1 MEIKFD
7 NFPKELH
14 DSDWYSAHKLS
25 YKRPF
30 LVRLV
35 ETSISPAFRSSR
47 EFLGAERISIPFA
60 TDLYL
65 WVFNWSAIEGAE
77 DAIAF
82 VWDTPKHTFLV
93 DFRAETFL
101 NVIREIYT
109 EKIDFKK
116 HALAYIALYFTTGSV
131 RRKKQSLAL
140 SLDEV
145 PRPENI
151 EQERWDDFLERESG
165 NDGPVILDR
174 EREALYQVSLGYK
187 KGFLPNIEYKLL
199 MEDCVFPQPKTPGTV
214 VGLEQTWCAPVLHLL
229 DIPSPERRAE
239 NNKKSQRAL
248 KGLKSWRPSDS
259 EADADADEVLHESL
273 MNFERRFSEHRWIE
287 IWPSEDDALR
297 GEARELFSCINERC
311 LDYHIPDA
319 WMQLPWTEDIGDE
332 LRVLRKT
339 LSFYT
344 GHRHYEIIDRR
355 GGYPRRTE
363 MLFAIADSEVP
374 EGVDRLVPLNGM
386 SATLHKLNAAYK
398 LNLNSTTA
406 AEYLDFFCDMVH
418 GDEGLFHIVESID
431 DAKWRCHSKD
441 QRDVLSDTIRPIR
454 IWPVS
459 DPDKSFMVADAFIAY
474 SDKFFHACFH
484 VYPDGSVAMDDDTPV
499 MGRLGMVPEL
509 FTTKTHFLLRL
520 PRDFVLP

>member
-14 DSDWYSAHKLS
+14 DSDWYSPQKLS

-35 ETSISPAFRSSR
+35 EASIPPAFRSSR
-47 EFLGAERISIPFA
+47 EFVGAERISIPFA

-65 WVFNWSAIEGAE
+65 WVFNWSGIEDAE

-82 VWDTPKHTFLV
+82 VWDTPRRTFLV

-101 NVIREIYT
+101 NVIREIYS
-109 EKIDFKK
+109 EQVDNKE
-116 HALAYIALYFTTGSV
+116 HSLAYLALYFETGAV
-131 RRKKQSLAL
+131 RRKEQSLVL

-151 EQERWDDFLERESG
+151 EQESWDDMLERISD
-165 NDGPVILDR
+165 NDEPVILDR
-174 EREALYQVSLGYK
+174 EREALYQVSLAYK
-187 KGFLPNIEYKLL
+187 KGFLPNIEYQLL
-199 MEDCVFPQPKTPGTV
+199 MEDCIFPQPKTPSTV
-214 VGLEQTWCAPVLHLL
+214 VGLDQPWCASVLHLL
-229 DIPSPERRAE
+229 DIPSSERRAE
-239 NNKKSQRAL
+239 NNKESQRAL
-248 KGLKSWRPSDS
+248 KRLISWRPSDI
-259 EADADADEVLHESL
+259 EADVEAVLHESL
-273 MNFERRFSEHRWIE
+273 KNFERRCSERPWVE
-287 IWPSEDDALR
+287 ILPSEDDALR
-297 GEARELFSCINERC
+297 GEARELFSYINERC

-319 WMQLPWTEDIGDE
+319 WAQLPWTDEIGDE

-339 LSFYT
+339 LSFYS

-355 GGYPRRTE
+355 GGHPRRTE
-363 MLFAIADSEVP
+363 MLFAVANSEVP

-406 AEYLDFFCDMVH
+406 TEYLDFFCDMVH

-454 IWPVS
+454 IWPAS
-459 DPDKSFMVADAFIAY
+459 DPGKDFMVADAFLTY
-474 SDKFFHACFH
+474 SDTFFHACFH
-484 VYPDGSVAMDDDTPV
+484 LYPDGRVAMDDDTSV
-499 MGRLGMVPEL
+499 MVRMGMVPEL
-509 FTTKTHFLLRL
+509 FTTKTHFLLRH

>member
-14 DSDWYSAHKLS
+14 DSDWYSPQKLS

-35 ETSISPAFRSSR
+35 EASIPPAFRSSR

-60 TDLYL
+60 ADLYL
-65 WVFNWSAIEGAE
+65 WVFNWSGIEDAE

-82 VWDTPKHTFLV
+82 VWDTPRRTFLV

-116 HALAYIALYFTTGSV
+116 HASAYLALYFETGAV

-151 EQERWDDFLERESG
+151 EQERWDDMLERVSG
-165 NDGPVILDR
+165 NDEPVILDR
-174 EREALYQVSLGYK
+174 EREALYQVSSGYK
-187 KGFLPNIEYKLL
+187 KGFLPSIEYKLL
-199 MEDCVFPQPKTPGTV
+199 MEDCVFPQPETPGTV
-214 VGLEQTWCAPVLHLL
+214 VGLEQPWCASMLHLL

-239 NNKKSQRAL
+239 KNKESQRAL
-248 KGLKSWRPSDS
+248 KRLESWRPSDS
-259 EADADADEVLHESL
+259 EADAEEVLRVAL
-273 MNFERRFSEHRWIE
+273 VNFERRCSERRWIE
-287 IWPSEDDALR
+287 IWPSEDDDVLR
-297 GEARELFSCINERC
+297 SEARELFAYINERC

-319 WMQLPWTEDIGDE
+319 WAQLPVTDEIGDE

-339 LSFYT
+339 LSFYN
-344 GHRHYEIIDRR
+344 GHSHYEIIDRR

-406 AEYLDFFCDMVH
+406 TEYLDFFCDMVH

-431 DAKWRCHSKD
+431 DAKWRCHSRD

-459 DPDKSFMVADAFIAY
+459 DPDKNFMVADAFLTY
-474 SDKFFHACFH
+474 SDTFFHACFH
-484 VYPDGSVAMDDDTPV
+484 VYPDGSVVMDDDTPV
-499 MGRLGMVPEL
+499 MGRMGMVPEL
-509 FTTKTHFLLRL
+509 FTTKTHFLLRH